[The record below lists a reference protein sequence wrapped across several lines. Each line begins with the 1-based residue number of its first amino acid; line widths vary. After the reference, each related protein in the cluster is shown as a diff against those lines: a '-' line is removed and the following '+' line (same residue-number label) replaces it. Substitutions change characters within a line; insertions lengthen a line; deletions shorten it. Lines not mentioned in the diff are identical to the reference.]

1 MTILRKIS
9 VLAVLVAG
17 FGIVGLDRAN
27 RDARP
32 ASPSPATGLNL
43 TVDGGAPPAPPIPIP
58 PPKDVLTADG
68 GAPPAPP
75 IPLPRGESI
84 LIADGGAP
92 PAPPIPLARA

>member
-1 MTILRKIS
+1 MTNLRKLS

-32 ASPSPATGLNL
+32 ASPSPGTGANL
-43 TVDGGAPPAPPIPIP
+43 TVDGGAPPPPPIPIP
-58 PPKDVLTADG
+58 KNVLTADG

-75 IPLPRGESI
+75 IPLAST
-84 LIADGGAP
+84 
-92 PAPPIPLARA
+92 